1 MGETEKQPE
10 QPKAVQQKMVIANKV
25 TGTVKWFNVKSG
37 YGFINRNDT
46 KEDVF
51 VHQSAIVKNNP
62 RKAVRS
68 VGDGEVVEFDV
79 VIGEKG
85 HEAANVTGPAGEAV
99 KGSPYAADKRRGY
112 RGIHWVYPRRGNGR
126 PQNRRSREGQEGYE
140 QGEGK
145 VGDDANAEGGGQP
158 QQQQRRYRL
167 RRHYD
172 GYYRGGRRSGPNPSQ
187 QQGDAG
193 EGGEQAEGTGGEGG
207 VPPRGGGR
215 GRGGPSRRY
224 FRRNFRGGRGGGP
237 PRRPRSQDGQVT
249 DDEAVGESAQ
259 LGNSRRNPQPRY
271 RRRLVRRPRATSSQ
285 QTNTVESLP
294 SAETKRKSSNS
305 SPITSLQTQ
314 VTDIPS
320 KSCDKSPKSEQKSDA
335 PKDSD
340 APAAAPAPQ
349 ESQPVQNTTTE
360 STA

>member
-112 RGIHWVYPRRGNGR
+112 RNVHWVYPRRGNGR
-126 PQNRRSREGQEGYE
+126 PQNRRSRDGQEGYE

-145 VGDDANAEGGGQP
+145 GDDANAEGGGQ

-172 GYYRGGRRSGPNPSQ
+172 GYYRGGRRSGPTSAQ
-187 QQGDAG
+187 QQGDNAG
-193 EGGEQAEGTGGEGG
+193 EGGEQTEGTGGEGG
-207 VPPRGGGR
+207 APPRGGGR

-237 PRRPRSQDGQVT
+237 PRRPRSQDGQ
-249 DDEAVGESAQ
+249 
-259 LGNSRRNPQPRY
+259 
-271 RRRLVRRPRATSSQ
+271 
-285 QTNTVESLP
+285 
-294 SAETKRKSSNS
+294 
-305 SPITSLQTQ
+305 
-314 VTDIPS
+314 
-320 KSCDKSPKSEQKSDA
+320 
-335 PKDSD
+335 
-340 APAAAPAPQ
+340 

>member
-112 RGIHWVYPRRGNGR
+112 RGIHWVYPRRGGNGR

-145 VGDDANAEGGGQP
+145 IGDDANAEGGG

-172 GYYRGGRRSGPNPSQ
+172 GYYRGGRRSGPTST
-187 QQGDAG
+187 QQGDNAG
-193 EGGEQAEGTGGEGG
+193 EGGEQAEGTGGEGA
-207 VPPRGGGR
+207 PPRGGGR

-237 PRRPRSQDGQVT
+237 PRRPRSQDGQV
-249 DDEAVGESAQ
+249 
-259 LGNSRRNPQPRY
+259 R
-271 RRRLVRRPRATSSQ
+271 
-285 QTNTVESLP
+285 
-294 SAETKRKSSNS
+294 
-305 SPITSLQTQ
+305 
-314 VTDIPS
+314 
-320 KSCDKSPKSEQKSDA
+320 SEQKSDA

>member
-1 MGETEKQPE
+1 
-10 QPKAVQQKMVIANKV
+10 
-25 TGTVKWFNVKSG
+25 
-37 YGFINRNDT
+37 
-46 KEDVF
+46 
-51 VHQSAIVKNNP
+51 SAIVKNNP

-207 VPPRGGGR
+207 APPRGGGR

-237 PRRPRSQDGQVT
+237 PRRPRSQDGQSFEICDLGTVGEILCIYLICNRFKTVT

-259 LGNSRRNPQPRY
+259 LDNSRRNPQPRY

-285 QTNTVESLP
+285 QTNTVESLS
-294 SAETKRKSSNS
+294 SAETKRKSSNPAS
-305 SPITSLQTQ
+305 SPVTSLQTQ

-320 KSCDKSPKSEQKSDA
+320 KSCDKSPKVLLILPFLTQIRK
-335 PKDSD
+335 
-340 APAAAPAPQ
+340 
-349 ESQPVQNTTTE
+349 
-360 STA
+360 

>member
-126 PQNRRSREGQEGYE
+126 PQNRRPREGQEGYD

-145 VGDDANAEGGGQP
+145 SGDDANPTEGQAP
-158 QQQQRRYRL
+158 QQQRRYRL

-172 GYYRGGRRSGPNPSQ
+172 GYYRGGRRSGPAPT
-187 QQGDAG
+187 QQGENAG
-193 EGGEQAEGTGGEGG
+193 EGGEQVEGNGEGNA
-207 VPPRGGGR
+207 PPRGGGR

-237 PRRPRSQDGQVT
+237 PRRPRSQDGQ
-249 DDEAVGESAQ
+249 
-259 LGNSRRNPQPRY
+259 
-271 RRRLVRRPRATSSQ
+271 
-285 QTNTVESLP
+285 
-294 SAETKRKSSNS
+294 
-305 SPITSLQTQ
+305 
-314 VTDIPS
+314 
-320 KSCDKSPKSEQKSDA
+320 SEQKSDA

>member
-1 MGETEKQPE
+1 MADPEKQPE
-10 QPKAVQQKMVIANKV
+10 QPKAVQQKLVIADKV

-79 VIGEKG
+79 VIGDKG
-85 HEAANVTGPAGEAV
+85 HEAANVTGPSGEAV

-112 RGIHWVYPRRGNGR
+112 RGVHWYINQKRGNGR
-126 PQNRRSREGQEGYE
+126 PQRRPREGQEGYE
-140 QGEGK
+140 AGEGK
-145 VGDDANAEGGGQP
+145 SVDDSNVGEGGG
-158 QQQQRRYRL
+158 QQRRYRV
-167 RRHYD
+167 RRQFD
-172 GYYRGGRRSGPNPSQ
+172 GYYRGSRRSGPSAQ
-187 QQGDAG
+187 QQGDNSG
-193 EGGEQAEGTGGEGG
+193 EVGEQGGEGTGGEG
-207 VPPRGGGR
+207 VQRGGGAR

-237 PRRPRSQDGQVT
+237 PRRPRSQDGQPT
-249 DDEAVGESAQ
+249 
-259 LGNSRRNPQPRY
+259 
-271 RRRLVRRPRATSSQ
+271 
-285 QTNTVESLP
+285 
-294 SAETKRKSSNS
+294 
-305 SPITSLQTQ
+305 
-314 VTDIPS
+314 
-320 KSCDKSPKSEQKSDA
+320 
-335 PKDSD
+335 
-340 APAAAPAPQ
+340 